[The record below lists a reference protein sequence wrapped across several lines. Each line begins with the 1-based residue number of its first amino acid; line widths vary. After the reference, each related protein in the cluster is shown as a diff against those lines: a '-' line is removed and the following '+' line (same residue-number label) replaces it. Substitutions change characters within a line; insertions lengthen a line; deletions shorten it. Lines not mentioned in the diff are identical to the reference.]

1 MQFKTDI
8 TSIVAQ
14 VESID
19 PIAYGKTRN
28 NLDGAV
34 TYLSPYISRGV
45 ISTKQV
51 LESIFNRGYKLYQIE
66 SFVKEL
72 CWRDY
77 FQRVGQEKNLSLPI
91 KQPQADVAH
100 AQIPLAVMQ
109 AQTGIEG
116 IDQAIAGLYQTG
128 YMHNHARMYT
138 ASVVCNIAK
147 SDWLMPARWM
157 YYHLLD
163 GDWASN
169 ACSWQWVAAAN
180 SGKKYYANQENINK
194 YTKTSQRD
202 TFLDCSY
209 EELAIMQI
217 PDALKTSAPFQ
228 PEPQDQFNNSSNT
241 HHPQFTNTD
250 QSGISTQA
258 IYIYNYYNLDPHWHR
273 DEPGTRVLLLEPEFF
288 EQYPISSKCWNFMM
302 QLAAE
307 IPNIKVYY
315 GSFASLLKRL
325 EQSNP
330 TQENLVNNIRYK
342 EHPLNKGYQGIAEP
356 RDWIAP
362 TVQGYYPSFF
372 AYWKAVE
379 KLLKKNPLS

>member
-8 TSIVAQ
+8 TSILAQ

-28 NLDGAV
+28 HLDGAV

-51 LESIFNRGYKLYQIE
+51 LESVFKRGYKLYEIE

-91 KQPQADVAH
+91 KQPQANVAH
-100 AQIPLAVMQ
+100 AQIPLSVMQ

-138 ASVVCNIAK
+138 ASLVCNIAK

-194 YTKTSQRD
+194 YTKTFQRN

-217 PDALKTSAPFQ
+217 PDALKTLAPFQ
-228 PEPQDQFNNSSNT
+228 PDPKDQFNNTSNN
-241 HHPQFTNTD
+241 HLLFANTD
-250 QSGISTQA
+250 QPGISTQP
-258 IYIYNYYNLDPHWHR
+258 IYIYNYYNLDPLWHR
-273 DEPGTRVLLLEPEFF
+273 DEPGTRILLLEPEFF
-288 EQYPISSKCWNFMM
+288 EQYPISSKCWQFMLD
-302 QLAAE
+302 LAAE
-307 IPNIKVYY
+307 IPNITVYY
-315 GSFASLLKRL
+315 GSFASLLEIL
-325 EQSNP
+325 AQSNP
-330 TQENLVNNIRYK
+330 SHENLANNIRYK
-342 EHPLNKGYQGIAEP
+342 EHPLNKGFQGIEEP